1 MQTIVKSERKS
12 LDQLLAEHTAEGKL
26 YQRLRRNKVRC
37 YACGH
42 RCVIPDHRKGICKV
56 RFNEG
61 GTLHVPRGYIGVM
74 QCDPIEKKP
83 FFHSMPGSDALSFGM
98 LGCDFH
104 CAYCQNWITSQ
115 ALRDPASVV
124 PVREMKASRLVEIA
138 GLEHASTIASTY
150 NEPLITSEWAV
161 EVFEEAKQK
170 GFLTAFISNG
180 NGTPQVLSYLRP
192 SVDLYKV
199 DLKGFNDPSYRQLGG
214 VLANVLDTIQNL
226 KSLGFWVEVVT
237 LVVPGFNDSEGEIRE
252 LTTFL
257 ASVDPLMPWHVTAFH
272 RDYRMTDRE
281 DTSAMKLVNAA
292 QIGAESGL
300 KYIYA
305 GNLPGRVG
313 RWENTYCHSCGELLI
328 ERDGYLIRRN
338 SMENGTCPKC
348 STRIPGV
355 WKSSRTDQSPAF
367 DADRDLPVRKVRFCG

>member
-12 LDQLLAEHTAEGKL
+12 LDQLLAEHTVEGKL
-26 YQRLRRNKVRC
+26 YQKLRRNKVRC

-61 GTLHVPRGYIGVM
+61 GMLHVPRGYIGVM

-83 FFHSMPGSDALSFGM
+83 FFHAMPGSDALSFGM

-124 PVREMKASRLVEIA
+124 PVREMNASRLVEIA

-192 SVDLYKV
+192 YVDLYKV

-252 LTTFL
+252 LTKFL

-281 DTSAMKLVNAA
+281 DTSAMKLLNAA

-338 SMENGTCPKC
+338 SMEYGTCPKC

-367 DADRDLPVRKVRFCG
+367 DAERDLPVRKVRFCG